1 MTRRKSEHR
10 PGFESLES
18 MELLSGVGM
27 TASQELAQVPAA
39 EHRIEMVQRHE
50 LAQERAALRHQVK
63 SHHSHSVSGPAPG
76 STLNLSGTVSGTYRV
91 VGGTSAAFNGHGAVT
106 PIGNARLSGK
116 VSAVP
121 GGGGQL
127 VLTFPDRGKVFV
139 SVTGQTAQNAY
150 TYQITGGVKDFAGDT
165 GKGLA
170 VLESPI
176 ASFRGH
182 FVLALQP
189 IA

>member
-1 MTRRKSEHR
+1 MTRRKSVHR

-27 TASQELAQVPAA
+27 AAPLEVAQVRAV
-39 EHRIEMVQRHE
+39 EHRIELVQRHE
-50 LAQERAALRHQVK
+50 LVQERAALRHQVK
-63 SHHSHSVSGPAPG
+63 AHHPVSGPAPG
-76 STLNLSGTVSGTYRV
+76 SALNLSGTVSGTYHL
-91 VGGTSAAFNGHGAVT
+91 GSSSAAFNGHGAVT

-127 VLTFPDRGKVFV
+127 VLTFPGRGKVFV
-139 SVTGQTAQNAY
+139 SVTGQTGQNTF

-176 ASFRGH
+176 SSFRGH